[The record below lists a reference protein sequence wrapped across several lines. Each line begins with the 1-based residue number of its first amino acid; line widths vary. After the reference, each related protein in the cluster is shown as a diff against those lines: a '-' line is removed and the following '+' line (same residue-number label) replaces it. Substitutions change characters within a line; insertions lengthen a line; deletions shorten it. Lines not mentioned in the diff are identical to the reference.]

1 MTPKEEGRN
10 KIEATCPAK
19 GERTLPEHEQGL
31 RGRLGWAVA
40 ITAAIFLAEL
50 IGGWWTGSLALL
62 SDAFHVATDAF
73 SLALTLL
80 AVYLA
85 HRPPSDRHTF
95 GLHRLEIFA
104 AAFNGGSL
112 LVISA
117 MLLWEAI
124 ERFLKP
130 VPVKAGEMLVI
141 AAIGLIANLIVLA
154 LLHRDTHHSLN
165 VRSAVLHIVGDAA
178 SSVGVLA
185 AGAIMAVTGW
195 FWVDPAISLA
205 ITVAIAYQAG
215 RVAWEAAHI
224 LMEGAPKG
232 IDTPSVRD
240 ALLSLP
246 HVRQVHDLHIWSLC
260 SQCRYLS
267 AHLVVSEEGLR
278 DPTNLLQRA
287 QTLLRQRFAIHHAT
301 LQLEANGCADHYL
314 CANHHHP
321 EGQMTNDQCPMNDQ

>member
-1 MTPKEEGRN
+1 M
-10 KIEATCPAK
+10 
-19 GERTLPEHEQGL
+19 LEHEQGL
-31 RGRLGWAVA
+31 QRRLGWAVA
-40 ITAAIFLAEL
+40 ITVAIFLAEL

-130 VPVKAGEMLVI
+130 VPIKAGEMLVI
-141 AAIGLIANLIVLA
+141 AAIGLVANLFVLT
-154 LLHRDTHHSLN
+154 LLHGDTHHSLN

-178 SSVGVLA
+178 SSVGVLV

-195 FWVDPAISLA
+195 VLVDPALSLA
-205 ITVAIAYQAG
+205 SAAALAVQAG
-215 RVAWEAAHI
+215 ALTRAA
-224 LMEGAPKG
+224 AP
-232 IDTPSVRD
+232 P
-240 ALLSLP
+240 P
-246 HVRQVHDLHIWSLC
+246 H
-260 SQCRYLS
+260 
-267 AHLVVSEEGLR
+267 E
-278 DPTNLLQRA
+278 
-287 QTLLRQRFAIHHAT
+287 
-301 LQLEANGCADHYL
+301 
-314 CANHHHP
+314 
-321 EGQMTNDQCPMNDQ
+321 

>member
-1 MTPKEEGRN
+1 MPG
-10 KIEATCPAK
+10 
-19 GERTLPEHEQGL
+19 HEQGL
-31 RGRLGWAVA
+31 QRRLGWGVA
-40 ITAAIFLAEL
+40 ITAVIFLAEL

-62 SDAFHVATDAF
+62 SDAFHVAIDAF

-80 AVYLA
+80 AIYLA

-112 LVISA
+112 LLISG
-117 MLLWEAI
+117 MLLWEAM
-124 ERFLKP
+124 ERLLKP
-130 VPVKAGEMLVI
+130 VPVKAGEMFVI
-141 AAIGLIANLIVLA
+141 AVIGLIANLFVLA

-195 FWVDPAISLA
+195 FWVDPAISLVITTA
-205 ITVAIAYQAG
+205 IVYQAG
-215 RVAWEAAHI
+215 RIVWEAAHI

-260 SQCRYLS
+260 SQSRYLS
-267 AHLVVSEEGLR
+267 AHLVVSDEGLR
-278 DPTNLLQRA
+278 NPTALLQQA
-287 QTLLRQRFAIHHAT
+287 QTLLWQRFAIHHST
-301 LQLEANGCADHYL
+301 LQLEANGCAEDYL

-321 EGQMTNDQCPMNDQ
+321 EGPNDRYPTKGVAAQHRDH

>member
-1 MTPKEEGRN
+1 MF
-10 KIEATCPAK
+10 
-19 GERTLPEHEQGL
+19 EHEQGL
-31 RGRLGWAVA
+31 QRRLGWAVA
-40 ITAAIFLAEL
+40 ITVAIFLAEL

-130 VPVKAGEMLVI
+130 VPIKAGEMLVI
-141 AAIGLIANLIVLA
+141 AAIGLVANLFVLT
-154 LLHRDTHHSLN
+154 LLHGDTHHSLN

-178 SSVGVLA
+178 SSVGVLV

-205 ITVAIAYQAG
+205 IAAAIAYQAG
-215 RVAWEAAHI
+215 RVTWEAAHI

-321 EGQMTNDQCPMNDQ
+321 EGRRAEKMSMQHHACHDH

>member
-1 MTPKEEGRN
+1 
-10 KIEATCPAK
+10 
-19 GERTLPEHEQGL
+19 
-31 RGRLGWAVA
+31 
-40 ITAAIFLAEL
+40 
-50 IGGWWTGSLALL
+50 L
-62 SDAFHVATDAF
+62 S
-73 SLALTLL
+73 S
-80 AVYLA
+80 
-85 HRPPSDRHTF
+85 PCS
-95 GLHRLEIFA
+95 
-104 AAFNGGSL
+104 
-112 LVISA
+112 
-117 MLLWEAI
+117 
-124 ERFLKP
+124 
-130 VPVKAGEMLVI
+130 I
-141 AAIGLIANLIVLA
+141 A
-154 LLHRDTHHSLN
+154 DTHHSLN

-278 DPTNLLQRA
+278 GPDHPFATGTDFASATLRHPSRHLTTGSQR
-287 QTLLRQRFAIHHAT
+287 LRRPLPLRQS
-301 LQLEANGCADHYL
+301 
-314 CANHHHP
+314 P
-321 EGQMTNDQCPMNDQ
+321 SP